1 MGLIGVLGMVVIC
14 FGIVYYTNNIEPH
27 KKTEMTELANDR
39 FGRVGCICF
48 VMLILVLIGYI
59 IG

>member
-1 MGLIGVLGMVVIC
+1 MVVIC

-27 KKTEMTELANDR
+27 KKTEMTELANDG

-59 IG
+59 FG